1 MPSFLL
7 ECEITHNQSD
17 LLKGR
22 KNKKLTVITLVI
34 FMLAVAAV
42 PAFAAGGLP
51 ADRGASNNNGNDNP
65 SRFGLRNP
73 YALLGTIADIDSTA
87 RAVTVTVVCGNRL
100 VKPYFGQDVPLQTTD
115 NTHFLL
121 RNPDGTV
128 TLIKFKDLSVGRNVS
143 SHGIL

>member
-1 MPSFLL
+1 M
-7 ECEITHNQSD
+7 
-17 LLKGR
+17 
-22 KNKKLTVITLVI
+22 KKITVIMLVLIMLVI
-34 FMLAVAAV
+34 SAV
-42 PAFAAGGLP
+42 PALAAGGPP
-51 ADRGASNNNGNDNP
+51 ADRGAASGNENDNP
-65 SRFGLRNP
+65 SRFGVRNP